1 MERIA
6 RVESISLDTTLE
18 DRAEARVV
26 ADVRLEVTRPA
37 EFFGMLK
44 ELDVVFGSIVFGSK
58 LDDFVIGLL
67 SGQDPL
73 PAPTKVIVNDPAVVT
88 YWSDPYVRDD
98 AGHITKDP
106 SGAIVIKDD
115 ARLGDD
121 GRPVV
126 DRTVAKAKGGDE
138 FDLTMGAMVCA
149 FRKLTRN
156 HVSID
161 DCESWLEPCKGLG
174 PDELEEY
181 ADVYRF
187 FADVIEVAK
196 SIVEKAAE

>member
-1 MERIA
+1 MESIV
-6 RVESISLDTTLE
+6 RVESISLDVMLE
-18 DRAEARVV
+18 DRAEERVV
-26 ADVRLEVTRPA
+26 ADVRLDVTRPA
-37 EFFGMLK
+37 EFLGMLN
-44 ELDVVFGSIVFGSK
+44 EFDVVFGDG

-98 AGHITKDP
+98 TGHITKDP

-126 DRTVAKAKGGDE
+126 ERTVAKAKGGDE

-161 DCESWLEPCKGLG
+161 ACESWLESCKGLG

-196 SIVEKAAE
+196 SIVEKAE

>member
-1 MERIA
+1 MESIV
-6 RVESISLDTTLE
+6 RVESITFDTMLE
-18 DRAEARVV
+18 DRAEERVV
-26 ADVRLEVTRPA
+26 ADVRLKVTRPA
-37 EFFGMLK
+37 EFIGMLN
-44 ELDVVFGSIVFGSK
+44 EFGVVFGDE

-161 DCESWLEPCKGLG
+161 DCESWLESCKGLG
-174 PDELEEY
+174 PDELEEL

-196 SIVEKAAE
+196 SIVAKAQ